1 MEMKSIIVVLGII
14 IVVSGAILGYYYL
27 NMNHENGSTPIVNNN
42 ISSEDI
48 NILFLHHSTGSNIW
62 NGGVKEWF
70 ESYNISYS
78 TNYSIFEQD
87 FPKSSPYGWNNYPF
101 DYWNI
106 WVNHAGSEPY
116 KEEPT
121 LEILTEIYD
130 VIIWKHCFPVS
141 DIVTDSGDPSIDSDE
156 KCIEN
161 YKLHYNA
168 LKAKMKEFSDT
179 NFIVWTISSLVASST
194 TEEKAVRAKEFYH
207 WVKDEW
213 DDKGDNI
220 YLWDFYILE
229 TEGDLYVQNDYSVN
243 PSDSHPN
250 HEFSMMVAPYLCQR
264 IIDVI
269 DGEGDDMDITG
280 KSITV
285 II

>member
-106 WVNHAGSEPY
+106 WVKHASEEPY
-116 KEEPT
+116 KKEPT
-121 LEILTEIYD
+121 LEMITKQYD
-130 VIIWKHCFPVS
+130 IVIWKHCFPVG
-141 DIVTDSGDPSIDSDE
+141 DIKEDTGESNINSEIKSM
-156 KCIEN
+156 EN
-161 YKLHYNA
+161 YKIQYEA
-168 LKAKMKEFSDT
+168 LKEKMKKFNQT
-179 NFIVWTISSLVASST
+179 KFIVWSIPALVEKKT
-194 TEEKAVRAKEFYH
+194 TEEKASRAKEFYN
-207 WVKDEW
+207 WVKNEW
-213 DDKGDNI
+213 DQKGDNI
-220 YLWDFYILE
+220 YLWDFYELE
-229 TEGDLYVQNDYSVN
+229 TEGGLYLKNEYAQSQEN
-243 PSDSHPN
+243 SHPN
-250 HEFSMMVAPYLCQR
+250 KIFSEKVAPYFCQR
-264 IIDVI
+264 IVDVI
-269 DGEGDDMDITG
+269 EDRADESSLTG
-280 KSITV
+280 KIR
-285 II
+285 